1 MSQYRI
7 SNAARTDIVDILR
20 SSQLQFGGAA
30 RHRYQALILTALQE
44 IAALPQRIGTAGRD
58 DIAPG
63 LRSYHLTHSRQ
74 SARQSRAY
82 VKKPRHIVFYRVLTG
97 DVIEVV
103 RLLHDAMDVQLHF
116 PEEQ

>member
-20 SSQLQFGGAA
+20 ASQAQFGDAA
-30 RHRYQALILTALQE
+30 RHRYQILILTALQE

-74 SARQSRAY
+74 NARQSRSY
-82 VKKPRHIVFYRVLTG
+82 VKKPRHIVFYRVDD
-97 DVIEVV
+97 DVIDVV